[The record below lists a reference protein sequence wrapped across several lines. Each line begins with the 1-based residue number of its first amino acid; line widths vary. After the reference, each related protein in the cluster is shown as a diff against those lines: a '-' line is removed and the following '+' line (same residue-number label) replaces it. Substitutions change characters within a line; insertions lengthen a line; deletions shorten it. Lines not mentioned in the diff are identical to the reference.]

1 MKLIFCLFLVLALTS
16 ARSYPLFKQCN
27 SSWGSNVLGGGPDT
41 ICKAGCLVSSVSMA
55 LNSYGKSVGGT
66 ANPGTLNAWL
76 KSHSGFSGELF
87 SWGAISSLGF
97 KY

>member
-1 MKLIFCLFLVLALTS
+1 MKLIFCLFLVIALTS
-16 ARSYPLFKQCN
+16 ARTYPLFKQCD
-27 SSWGSNVLGGGPDT
+27 SAWGSNVLGGGPDT
-41 ICKAGCLVSSVSMA
+41 ICKAGCLVSSVAMA